1 MSDKDLV
8 KELKAELAEITK
20 DRDDTLTKM
29 KSKESR
35 MKQVLIKL
43 EHREQ
48 DVQSIGHKIGE
59 QNKEIADLKA
69 KLETKDRL
77 LDEALQKIKDSG
89 LIKRIICT
97 DTHPR
102 AHDLADGVFLEAMSV
117 ARVLY
122 QHLAR

>member
-20 DRDDTLTKM
+20 DRDDTLAKM

-35 MKQVLIKL
+35 IKQVLIKL

-48 DVQSIGHKIGE
+48 DVHSCGHKIGE

-77 LDEALQKIKDSG
+77 LDEALQKIKDIHDDSTEE
-89 LIKRIICT
+89 T
-97 DTHPR
+97 DTDTDHKEL
-102 AHDLADGVFLEAMSV
+102 D
-117 ARVLY
+117 
-122 QHLAR
+122 

>member
-20 DRDDTLTKM
+20 DRDDTLAKM

-35 MKQVLIKL
+35 IKQVLIKL

-48 DVQSIGHKIGE
+48 DVHSCGHKIGE

-69 KLETKDRL
+69 KLETKARL
-77 LDEALQKIKDSG
+77 LEEALQRIKDIHDDSTE
-89 LIKRIICT
+89 KT
-97 DTHPR
+97 DTHTDDQ
-102 AHDLADGVFLEAMSV
+102 DLD
-117 ARVLY
+117 
-122 QHLAR
+122 

>member
-8 KELKAELAEITK
+8 KELKAELSEITK

-59 QNKEIADLKA
+59 QNREIADLKA

-77 LDEALQKIKDSG
+77 LDEALQRIKDIHDDSTE
-89 LIKRIICT
+89 KT
-97 DTHPR
+97 DTHTD
-102 AHDLADGVFLEAMSV
+102 HKDLD
-117 ARVLY
+117 
-122 QHLAR
+122 

>member
-20 DRDDTLTKM
+20 DRDDALAKV

-48 DVQSIGHKIGE
+48 DVHSCGHKIGE
-59 QNKEIADLKA
+59 QNKEIAELKA
-69 KLETKDRL
+69 KLETKSRL
-77 LDEALQKIKDSG
+77 LDEALHKIKGIHDDSTE
-89 LIKRIICT
+89 KT
-97 DTHPR
+97 DTHTDDPEV
-102 AHDLADGVFLEAMSV
+102 D
-117 ARVLY
+117 
-122 QHLAR
+122 